1 MELSEDDVNAK
12 PSGACPA
19 LKKESAVL
27 IRPATPQDTDAI
39 WAMLEPVFRAG
50 ETYAIP
56 TDISKEDTLDYWLGG
71 SHQAWV
77 AEADIGIVGT
87 GYLCPNHKGN
97 ADHICN
103 AGFVTAAEARG
114 RGVAQGLLNHILA
127 EARMAGFRAMQFN
140 FVVSTNTGAIALW
153 QRNGF
158 EIVGTLARAFR
169 HPEAGLVDAHVMYQL
184 L

>member
-1 MELSEDDVNAK
+1 M
-12 PSGACPA
+12 
-19 LKKESAVL
+19 L
-27 IRPATPQDTDAI
+27 IRPATTDDADAI

-56 TDISKEDTLDYWLGG
+56 TDISREEALEYWMGG
-71 SHQAWV
+71 THSAWV
-77 AEADIGIVGT
+77 AVADIGIVGT

-103 AGFVTAAEARG
+103 AGFVTDPQTRG

-127 EARMAGFRAMQFN
+127 EARMAGYGAMQFN
-140 FVVSTNTGAIALW
+140 FVVSTNAGAIALW

-158 EIVGTLARAFR
+158 EIVGTLPKAFR
-169 HPEAGLVDAHVMYQL
+169 HPTEGKVDAHVMYQL

>member
-1 MELSEDDVNAK
+1 M
-12 PSGACPA
+12 
-19 LKKESAVL
+19 L
-27 IRPATPQDTDAI
+27 IRPATTEDSDAI

-56 TDISKEDTLDYWLGG
+56 TEITREAALEYWMQGT
-71 SHQAWV
+71 HTAWV

-103 AGFVTAAEARG
+103 AGFVTAAQARG

-127 EARMAGFRAMQFN
+127 EARMAGYGAMQFN

-158 EIVGTLARAFR
+158 EIVGTLRQAFR
-169 HPEAGLVDAHVMYQL
+169 HPTEGKVDAHVMYQL